1 MRTWPVVPDLG
12 EVVPMPAPATRNF
25 YATVIG

>member
-1 MRTWPVVPDLG
+1 MRTWPVVPDPG
-12 EVVPMPAPATRNF
+12 DVVPTPAPETRNF